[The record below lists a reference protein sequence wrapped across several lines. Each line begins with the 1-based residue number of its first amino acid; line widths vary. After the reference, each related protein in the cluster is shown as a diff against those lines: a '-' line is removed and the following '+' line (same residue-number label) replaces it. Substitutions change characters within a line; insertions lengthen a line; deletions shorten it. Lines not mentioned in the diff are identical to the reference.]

1 MTPSAH
7 LAHGELVLAFDYH
20 PGWVAAIKRL
30 RRRRWDPAGKRW
42 HVPADLAPELL
53 EALTQAEAP
62 ADWLDQ
68 LAPHA
73 REAVA
78 IAAARGAR
86 AQRIYETAVPTLK
99 DRWPTL
105 FAHQREGVEFL
116 LTPRPWRG
124 AILADEMGLGKTRQ
138 AIAAAHEAAPDGPH
152 LIACPAGLTRHW
164 AREIQKALPGAAVAV
179 AGKGLAIAPWT
190 VISYDRLHAHRAALT
205 AVAWECLILDEAHY
219 VKNPRARRTRMVLG
233 EAGAPGLADRAERVW
248 LLTGTPV
255 ANRPLDLFALLRA
268 LRHPLGDDQLAFG
281 LKYCNAHQTVHGWDM
296 RGASNLDDLRAR
308 LEDILL
314 RRTKEEVLDLPP
326 KLRTYMPVEVDLT
339 AYRRVWL
346 AHAERMHAL
355 ARAKRRYPR
364 RTLLAEIAKLRH
376 AAALAKI
383 PAALALA
390 EEMLEA
396 GEKAVVFTLHRA
408 VVKAFK
414 ERFAGRLATVVGG
427 QTSRTRQAQVD
438 AFETDPGIGLLVGD
452 LRAAGH
458 GFTLAAA
465 SQVIFVDY
473 AWTPAEHL
481 QAEDRAHRIGQAR
494 SVTVTYLSAV
504 GTIDEDV
511 EQLLAEKLEV
521 AGRLIDGTA
530 PSQRTSF
537 LDDLL
542 AVVSRAPRGSRPPAA
557 Q

>member
-1 MTPSAH
+1 
-7 LAHGELVLAFDYH
+7 
-20 PGWVAAIKRL
+20 
-30 RRRRWDPAGKRW
+30 
-42 HVPADLAPELL
+42 
-53 EALTQAEAP
+53 
-62 ADWLDQ
+62 
-68 LAPHA
+68 
-73 REAVA
+73 
-78 IAAARGAR
+78 
-86 AQRIYETAVPTLK
+86 
-99 DRWPTL
+99 
-105 FAHQREGVEFL
+105 
-116 LTPRPWRG
+116 
-124 AILADEMGLGKTRQ
+124 
-138 AIAAAHEAAPDGPH
+138 
-152 LIACPAGLTRHW
+152 
-164 AREIQKALPGAAVAV
+164 
-179 AGKGLAIAPWT
+179 
-190 VISYDRLHAHRAALT
+190 VISYERLHAHRTALT
-205 AVAWECLILDEAHY
+205 AQTWECLILDEAHY
-219 VKNPRARRTRMVLG
+219 VKNQRARRTRMILG
-233 EAGAPGLADRAERVW
+233 EAAWGAKPKPGRQGEAGLPGLADRAERVW

-296 RGASNLDDLRAR
+296 RGASNVEDLRDR
-308 LEDILL
+308 LLDVLL
-314 RRTKEEVLDLPP
+314 RRTKDEVLDLPP

-346 AHAERMHAL
+346 AHAEKMYAL

-408 VVKAFK
+408 VVKAFR

-438 AFETDPGIGLLVGD
+438 AFETDPAIGLLVGD

-465 SQVIFVDY
+465 SQVVFVDY

-481 QAEDRAHRIGQAR
+481 QAEDRAHRIGQTRA
-494 SVTVTYLSAV
+494 VTVTYLSAV

-511 EQLLAEKLEV
+511 EQLLAQKLEI
-521 AGRLIDGTA
+521 AGFLIDGVA
-530 PSQRTSF
+530 PLGRMSF

-542 AVVSRAPRGSRPPAA
+542 AIVAKPAGP
-557 Q
+557 